1 MLTKIEILF
10 CNAIG
15 KLVGTSHGMV
25 RHGDDVVAKA
35 REMHAA
41 GVGYR
46 AIGKALGVHRST
58 VQSWVGKSGNKSRN
72 VKPVR
77 IKVCSRTVRP

>member
-15 KLVGTSHGMV
+15 KLVGMSHGMT

-35 REMHAA
+35 REMYA
-41 GVGYR
+41 GGLGYR
-46 AIGKALGVHRST
+46 SIGKALGVPRST

-72 VKPVR
+72 VEPVR
-77 IKVCSRTVRP
+77 IKVRTRTVRS